1 MKNHENK
8 TESVKIRL
16 TKTEL
21 DSIRKTAEEHSDTV
35 SNVIRDILFKKQ
47 RDLCSSIRIELIKQK
62 TYNLIQHTDMPKA
75 SRENL
80 IKELN
85 NYDRRWN

>member
-8 TESVKIRL
+8 SESVKIRL

-35 SNVIRDILFKKQ
+35 SNMIRNILFNNQ
-47 RDLCSSIRIELIKQK
+47 LDLCSSIRAELIRQQI
-62 TYNLIQHTDMPKA
+62 YNLIQHTAMPKE

-80 IKELN
+80 IKEL
-85 NYDRRWN
+85 YSDDGRRN

>member
-1 MKNHENK
+1 MKSHENK

-35 SNVIRDILFKKQ
+35 SNVIRNILFKKQ
-47 RDLCSSIRIELIKQK
+47 LDLCSSIRTELIRQK
-62 TYNLIQHTDMPKA
+62 MYNLIQYTAMPKT

>member
-1 MKNHENK
+1 MRNHENK
-8 TESVKIRL
+8 SESVKVRV

-21 DSIRKTAEEHSDTV
+21 HCIQQIAQNRPDTV
-35 SNVIRDILFKKQ
+35 SNVIRDAMFNQ
-47 RDLCSSIRIELIKQK
+47 QSDFCSSIKNELIKQRIF
-62 TYNLIQHTDMPKA
+62 NLIQHTSMPKA

-85 NYDRRWN
+85 QP

>member
-1 MKNHENK
+1 MKSHENK
-8 TESVKIRL
+8 SESIKIRL

-21 DSIRKTAEEHSDTV
+21 DSIRKTAEEHSDTL
-35 SNVIRDILFKKQ
+35 SNVIRDILFNNHL
-47 RDLCSSIRIELIKQK
+47 DLCSSIRTELIRQK
-62 TYNLIQHTDMPKA
+62 TYNLIQHIAMPKA

-85 NYDRRWN
+85 NYDGRWN

>member
-1 MKNHENK
+1 MRNHENK
-8 TESVKIRL
+8 SESVKVRL

-21 DSIRKTAEEHSDTV
+21 HCIQQIAQNRSATV
-35 SNVIRDILFKKQ
+35 SNMIRDAIFNQ
-47 RDLCSSIRIELIKQK
+47 QSNLCSSIKNELIKQRL
-62 TYNLIQHTDMPKA
+62 YNLIQHTPMPKA

-85 NYDRRWN
+85 QP

>member
-1 MKNHENK
+1 MRNHENK
-8 TESVKIRL
+8 SESVKVRL

-21 DSIRKTAEEHSDTV
+21 HCIQQIAQNHSDTV
-35 SNVIRDILFKKQ
+35 SNVIRDAMFNQ
-47 RDLCSSIRIELIKQK
+47 QSDRCSSISSELVKQK
-62 TYNLIQHTDMPKA
+62 IYNLIQHTAMPKA

-85 NYDRRWN
+85 SHDGRRN